1 MWGLSAIMA
10 LFVCGITMSHYTF
23 HNISEPSQKG
33 SVMTINTLGHA
44 AEAFLFIYL
53 GIGIYSTDQRTFNM
67 KLTMLIIAGGFVA
80 RAASV
85 FIPLGIYA
93 AVKKCKI
100 SISFK
105 QLVIIWFSGLIR
117 GAIAF
122 ALSLKIPSKISEHKN
137 SLVSLTLIIVLMT
150 TIIFGGL
157 MAAFAKLIGLSVE
170 STIESHDIIARSS
183 QIVDRKTALERDDS
197 SWLQKKWRSIDNNYI
212 KRLFG
217 GDLSKTGK
225 KVKHHEHKSK
235 DESKFKPK
243 KSTRE
248 SLFQGFE
255 K

>member
-53 GIGIYSTDQRTFNM
+53 GIGIYSTDQETFNM
-67 KLTMLIIAGGFVA
+67 KLTMLIIIGGFFA

-85 FIPLGIYA
+85 FIPLGIFA

-100 SISFK
+100 SINIK
-105 QLVIIWFSGLIR
+105 QLLIVWFSGLIR

-122 ALSLKIPSKISEHKN
+122 ALSLKIPLKIAVHKD

-150 TIIFGGL
+150 TIILGGL

-170 STIESHDIIARSS
+170 SNIESHDYIARSS
-183 QIVDRKTALERDDS
+183 MIGDRKTALERKDA
-197 SWLQKKWRSIDNNYI
+197 SWLQKKWRSLDNNYI
-212 KRLFG
+212 KKLFG
-217 GDLSKTGK
+217 GDLGKLKPKTHPLPNLSK
-225 KVKHHEHKSK
+225 S
-235 DESKFKPK
+235 KPK
-243 KSTRE
+243 KSERE